1 MNPVEI
7 AAREIEALL
16 ASGRA
21 ADAVEPC
28 RRMVMKAPRDPAAQ
42 FLMSR
47 VFMAA
52 GKPDQALHYA
62 HAASGLVPGE
72 VSLLLHHARLL
83 IICGRSERA
92 LDVLA
97 KAARL
102 DDASP
107 AVPAMRAGALLE
119 LNRCMEAL
127 AASRLASERSPGDAS
142 SLAQVASCLLNVGR
156 PEEAMAILEPLATAP
171 DAGPEYISGAAL
183 MSNYCPGWTR
193 RRQHAL
199 HASYGRALTRRLGPP
214 PARAFAQPGAKRR
227 VAIVSPDLRS
237 HSVAWFIEPFLRHAD
252 RSRFEVIC
260 LQTNAVAD
268 DVTKRL
274 RALADGWRVMDNIS
288 DPGLAQ
294 AIVDDRIDIVVEL
307 SGHTHAHSLPCMH
320 LRPAPRIFSY
330 LGYPNVTGVS
340 GVTGRIVDAVTDPPG
355 CDDFGGDEAGCEPL
369 ARMQRCFLCYGPPAG
384 CKEAGPAPMA
394 AGKGVTFGSFNN
406 VQKLSTATVK
416 LWARVLREVPGSR
429 LLLKGVALSEQALRD
444 DVMARFAAQGATSVE
459 ILPRAATTAAHLAL
473 YDRIDI
479 GLDPTPYNGTTTTC
493 EALWMGVPVI
503 TLAGETHASRVGASL
518 LTAVGLPELIAAD
531 EDGYVRLA
539 SALAGDASRV
549 GALRAGLRARMAGS
563 PLCDGPGWCREFERV
578 LLEAT

>member
-7 AAREIEALL
+7 VAREVEALL

-21 ADAVEPC
+21 AEAIEPC
-28 RRMVMKAPRDPAAQ
+28 RRMVVKAPRDPAAQ

-62 HAASGLVPGE
+62 QSAAGLVPGE
-72 VSLLLHHARLL
+72 VSLLLHLARLL

-97 KAARL
+97 KAARF
-102 DDASP
+102 DDVSP

-171 DAGPEYISGAAL
+171 GAGPEYISGAAL
-183 MSNYCPGWTR
+183 MTNYCPGWTR

-199 HASYGRALTRRLGPP
+199 HASYGRALAERLGPS
-214 PARAFAQPGAKRR
+214 PARAFAEPGVKRR
-227 VAIVSPDLRS
+227 VGIVSPDLRS

-260 LQTNAVAD
+260 YQTNAVAD
-268 DVTKRL
+268 DATKRL
-274 RALADGWRVMDNIS
+274 RALADDWRVMDNIS

-294 AIVDDRIDIVVEL
+294 AIFDDRIDIVVEL

-330 LGYPNVTGVS
+330 LGYPNVTGV
-340 GVTGRIVDAVTDPPG
+340 GGLTGRIVDAVTDPPG
-355 CDDFGGDEAGCEPL
+355 CDGFGVEEACESL
-369 ARMQRCFLCYGPPAG
+369 VRMNRCFLCYGPPAG
-384 CKEAGPAPMA
+384 CKEPGPAPMA
-394 AGKGVTFGSFNN
+394 AGTGVTFGSFNN
-406 VQKLSTATVK
+406 VQKLSTATVR
-416 LWARVLREVPGSR
+416 LWSRLLREVPGSR
-429 LLLKGVALSEQALRD
+429 LLLKGVAFSEAALRA
-444 DVMARFAAQGATSVE
+444 DVLARFAAEGATSVE

-518 LTAVGLPELIAAD
+518 LTAVGLSELIATD
-531 EDGYVRLA
+531 EEGYVRLA
-539 SALAGDASRV
+539 MALAGDASRV
-549 GALRAGLRARMAGS
+549 GAMRAGLRARVAGS
-563 PLCDGPGWCREFERV
+563 ELCDGAGWCREFERV
-578 LLEAT
+578 LVGGT